1 MTDPVLGRYELYRI
15 VTDYEGLKEAFN
27 DRIED
32 LDTPM
37 SEIDTAAD
45 LTPGHTQ
52 KLLCKSNADW
62 SRSFTWKT
70 LGPMLKGTGLA
81 LVLVVDDE
89 RFAPVKATLAK
100 RRRKNVRAIARR
112 VTPKWLFKPENARK
126 MGKKRWEGI
135 SDAKRSRIMKK
146 VSMAAARAKRRR
158 LESSAISAV
167 MPGERP

>member
-1 MTDPVLGRYELYRI
+1 MTDPLAGRYELYRI

-100 RRRKNVRAIARR
+100 RRRRNLPSNAGMKP
-112 VTPKWLFKPENARK
+112 PKWLFTKKTASE
-126 MGKKRWEGI
+126 MGKRRFALMTDLERTRHQRKA
-135 SDAKRSRIMKK
+135 AKAMH
-146 VSMAAARAKRRR
+146 RARRR
-158 LESSAISAV
+158 KADSPAICESI
-167 MPGERP
+167 

>member
-1 MTDPVLGRYELYRI
+1 MSDPVLGRYELYRI

-81 LVLVVDDE
+81 LVLVVDDA

-100 RRRKNVRAIARR
+100 RRRKNVRPIGRR
-112 VTPKWLFKPENARK
+112 VRPAWLFTREKSREMNE
-126 MGKKRWEGI
+126 KRWSTVPVEQRKKI
-135 SDAKRSRIMKK
+135 IKKLNKAKWSRRNRK
-146 VSMAAARAKRRR
+146 R
-158 LESSAISAV
+158 LESGAPHA
-167 MPGERP
+167 